1 VSKAFDVTAIGSAIV
16 DVIATVDDRFLL
28 EHGIAKGVMTLV
40 DEYRA
45 KALHQALPRPR
56 EIAGGSAAN
65 TMAGLAS
72 LGARGIFMGKVRRD
86 RLGETFAAGMTEL
99 GLRYT
104 TRMSEDGASTAC
116 CLIAVTPEGE
126 RSMNTYLGANLEF
139 SVDDVVEEDIVAAPI
154 LYIEGYLW
162 DAPLA
167 KQACLKAMDIA
178 RKAGTKVAITMSDPF
193 LAARYRS
200 EFSAMLRAGQFDI
213 LFANEEEVKS
223 LLEVETFD
231 EVLQRVSRWGRIG
244 ALTRSEK
251 GCVIVRGDEV
261 QVIDAAPVARVVDT
275 TGAGDQFAAGFL
287 YGLVHNKPLDQCGR
301 LGAIAAA
308 EVISHLGARP
318 ESSLRGLATRAGLA

>member
-1 VSKAFDVTAIGSAIV
+1 MSKSYDVTAIGSAIV

-40 DEYRA
+40 DEHRA
-45 KALHQALPRPR
+45 QTLHKALARAR

-72 LGARGIFMGKVRRD
+72 LGAKGTFLGKVKRD
-86 RLGETFAAGMTEL
+86 RLGEVFAAGMSEL
-99 GLRYT
+99 GLRYNT
-104 TRMSEDGASTAC
+104 KMSEGGPSTGC
-116 CLIAVTPEGE
+116 CLISVTPEGE
-126 RSMNTYLGANLEF
+126 RSMNTYLGTNLEF
-139 SVDDVVEEDIVAAPI
+139 SVDDVIESDITSAAI

-167 KQACLKAMDIA
+167 KQACLKAIDIA
-178 RKAGTKVAITMSDPF
+178 KRTGTKVAITMSDPF
-193 LAARYRS
+193 LAARYRG
-200 EFSAMLRAGQFDI
+200 EFVSMLGAGAFDI

-223 LLEVETFD
+223 LYEVDSFD
-231 EVLQRVSRWGRIG
+231 EVLQRVSHWGRIG

-251 GCVIVRGDEV
+251 GCVIVRGGEV
-261 QVIDAAPVARVVDT
+261 HVIDAQPVKRVVDT

-287 YGLVHNKPLDQCGR
+287 FGLVRNKPLDQCGK
-301 LGAIAAA
+301 LGSIAAA

-318 ESSLRGLATRAGLA
+318 ETSLKTLAARTGLA